1 MSRHNPKHSSNNAA
15 VRIRVL
21 WGESLLDVIE
31 LSPPR
36 PFFIGDAALS
46 KLPVDLTVPEFGT
59 ADATRVPLVTV
70 DDGEPRVRV
79 PFGASAVRRA
89 LAGAK
94 IECGSDSLVENDAA
108 LDTKSAIDV
117 RLGELVLS
125 VTLGEREASCP
136 RALGGGD
143 HARPFAFFGLS
154 ALATGVVVA
163 SMAFFM
169 PPMGLTDD
177 EGTDRDRIYMIQ
189 QYLDAAAE
197 REHET
202 EPTPSGEASGGE
214 QNAAPDPAAR
224 GAAGKM
230 GKPEVTAQNRRASG
244 TAAGAETRPATSRAE
259 DRALAENFGMIGLL
273 SSGAL
278 GPTPAPWDDSG
289 VGNLAVAGGLFG
301 TEIGESGG
309 VNGLSLSGLEE
320 GGGGHAD
327 QIALASIGTCR
338 GEACKHG
345 LEGYGVGGDR
355 RGPGYVPKA
364 LSLRMGKTVV
374 DGGSL
379 PPEIIQRVVRQSFGR
394 FRNCYE
400 DGLRGNPNLEGRV
413 TARFV
418 IARDGSVMTVQSGGS
433 DLPDAHVV
441 ACVLRAY
448 GSLTFPA
455 PKDGVVRV
463 SYPLMFSP
471 SA

>member
-1 MSRHNPKHSSNNAA
+1 MSRNNPKKPSNNAA
-15 VRIRVL
+15 VRIRIL
-21 WGESLLDVIE
+21 WGDSLLDIVE

-46 KLPVDLTVPEFGT
+46 KLPVDLTVPEFG
-59 ADATRVPLVTV
+59 AAGETRVPLVTV

-79 PFGASAVRRA
+79 PFGASAVRRT
-89 LAGAK
+89 LAGTK
-94 IECGSDSLVENDAA
+94 QGDIGGPVENDAA
-108 LDTKSAIDV
+108 LDTTSAIDV

-125 VTLGEREASCP
+125 VTLGEREARCP
-136 RALGGGD
+136 RALGGDD
-143 HARPFAFFGLS
+143 HSRPLAFFGLS

-202 EPTPSGEASGGE
+202 EPTPSGEATGGE

-244 TAAGAETRPATSRAE
+244 TAAGAEPRPATSRAE

-309 VNGLSLSGLEE
+309 VNGLTLSGLEE

-327 QIALASIGTCR
+327 QIALASIGTCH

-364 LSLRMGKTVV
+364 LSLRTGQTKI

-394 FRNCYE
+394 FRSCYE

-418 IARDGSVMTVQSGGS
+418 IARDGSVATVQSGGS

-441 ACVLRAY
+441 ACVLHTY

>member
-1 MSRHNPKHSSNNAA
+1 MFRSTMNPPSVNAA
-15 VRIRVL
+15 VRIRIF
-21 WGESLLDVIE
+21 WGDSLLDIVE

-36 PFFIGDAALS
+36 PFFIGDAAVS
-46 KLPVDLTVPEFGT
+46 KLPVDLTIPGVG
-59 ADATRVPLVTV
+59 AARVPLVTI
-70 DDGEPRVRV
+70 DEGEPRVRV
-79 PFGASAVRRA
+79 PFGASAVRRGP
-89 LAGAK
+89 AGA
-94 IECGSDSLVENDAA
+94 EPEAQGPVENDAA
-108 LDTKSAIDV
+108 LDTKTAIDV
-117 RLGELVLS
+117 RIGELVLS
-125 VTLGEREASCP
+125 ITLGEREARCP
-136 RALGGGD
+136 RALGGDGD
-143 HARPFAFFGLS
+143 SRPFAFFALS
-154 ALATGVVVA
+154 ALASGIVVA
-163 SMAFFM
+163 SMAFFT

-177 EGTDRDRIYMIQ
+177 ESADRDRIYMMQ

-202 EPTPSGEASGGE
+202 EPTPSGETSGGAP
-214 QNAAPDPAAR
+214 NAAPDPAAR

-230 GKPEVTAQNRRASG
+230 GKPDVTAQNHRASG
-244 TAAGAETRPATSRAE
+244 TAAGAEPRPATSRAE

-278 GPTPAPWDDSG
+278 GATPAPWDDSG
-289 VGNLAVAGGLFG
+289 VGSLAVAGGLFG
-301 TEIGESGG
+301 SEIGESGG
-309 VNGLSLSGLEE
+309 VNGLTLSGLDE

-327 QIALASIGTCR
+327 QIALLSIGTCH
-338 GEACKHG
+338 GEECKHG
-345 LEGYGVGGDR
+345 IGPFGQGGDR
-355 RGPGYVPKA
+355 RGPGHTPSA
-364 LSLRMGKTVV
+364 PRLRIGTTETS
-374 DGGSL
+374 GGSL
-379 PPEIIQRVVRQSFGR
+379 PAEIIQRVVRQSFGR

-418 IARDGSVMTVQSGGS
+418 INRDGSVATVQSGGS